1 MALLR
6 ILDSVQNTQIIKL
19 QTSENWR
26 TVTKINQK
34 LESRYVQPDDR
45 DYNDDNGDDDYHDC
59 DHDDDDDEETGK

>member
-19 QTSENWR
+19 QTSENWPA
-26 TVTKINQK
+26 VTKINQK

-45 DYNDDNGDDDYHDC
+45 DDNDDNGDDDYHDC